1 MYLKTIIAVGFKSFA
16 DKTNIEFNNDITGIV
31 GPNGSGKSNIVD
43 AVRWVL
49 GEQSVKSL
57 RGEGA
62 MADIIFSGSKSRNPL
77 NRASVTLILDNGDKF
92 LPTDYSE
99 VSIKR
104 SIYSDGSNEYFLNGE
119 KCRLKD
125 ITDLLIDNGLS
136 REAFNIISQGEVSE
150 IVSNK
155 PEERR
160 IIFEEA
166 AGVLKYKRRKE
177 MAIRKLERTHDN
189 LDRINDIINEIEPS
203 LEPLE
208 VQCKNAKEYLETKES
223 LKQTELSLI
232 TSDIDRINYEYEIDK
247 KEIKKI
253 NEEILSLDTSDSG
266 NEGEIERLKLELSKL
281 EEQIQ
286 NKSKE
291 LIDITTKVEKL
302 NSQKQITLER
312 QKYNISDD
320 KIDSNVIE
328 LKEKELKIKN
338 DLSLIEK
345 ELEEKNKE
353 LKELKKLIE
362 DIESNVEKIKNHKEK
377 ILKELANLSFKETD
391 LKHKINV
398 LENSIENNGLLYYG
412 VKATLNNNSLKGIHN
427 VIGKVINTEE
437 KYALCIET
445 SLGSSMQFIIT
456 DNENNAKEAIKYLKT
471 NNLGK
476 ATFFPLNIIIPKAI
490 EPNVLK
496 KIKEDDNFIGIAADL
511 VTYNQRYRNIILNQ
525 LGNVIIAND
534 LDGANKLGNKTNHRY
549 KIVTL
554 DGELIHIGGS
564 LTGGRNKNNSIGMIK
579 EKYELEKLQRDII
592 QIAKENK
599 KLNNQIKEFNY
610 NLKELETK
618 LYSKQIEKVNVEE
631 FINNKQNQLE
641 EIKDNYQKI
650 NHELSDLK
658 DISNNIDK
666 SELKVMDK
674 YYKYSRQKEEL
685 SNLIERLTKKK
696 YNLQT
701 DINDK
706 ELDIKKNNSVYN
718 QKQKQLRDL
727 EIKINRMEVTLDNL
741 LLTLNEDYN
750 ITFEKAKEIYK
761 LEISEQEARN
771 EVNILKQK
779 INGYGIVN
787 IGAIEE
793 YSRISKRYNF
803 LNTQRDDLN
812 KAENTLLEIIEEMDS
827 IMKEKFFKTFKSVEI
842 EFKKVFKDLF
852 IGGNAELKL
861 TDPSDLLKTGI
872 DIIAEPPGKKLQH
885 LSLLSGGEKTLTA
898 ICLLFSILKVKPV
911 PFCILD
917 EVEAAL
923 DEVNVKNF
931 GEYLKQFKK
940 NIQFIIITH
949 KKKTMEYADVLYGMT
964 MQESGVSKL
973 VSVKLEEVK
982 DYAKA

>member
-842 EFKKVFKDLF
+842 EFKKVFKDL
-852 IGGNAELKL
+852 
-861 TDPSDLLKTGI
+861 
-872 DIIAEPPGKKLQH
+872 
-885 LSLLSGGEKTLTA
+885 
-898 ICLLFSILKVKPV
+898 
-911 PFCILD
+911 
-917 EVEAAL
+917 
-923 DEVNVKNF
+923 
-931 GEYLKQFKK
+931 
-940 NIQFIIITH
+940 
-949 KKKTMEYADVLYGMT
+949 
-964 MQESGVSKL
+964 
-973 VSVKLEEVK
+973 
-982 DYAKA
+982 